1 MISVCF
7 ENLTKPPF
15 IFGNE
20 NYTSEA
26 AIGLL
31 FGLSCAILVGLVTN
45 TLRKIG
51 KNVHFTINSLYYSI
65 TGMVVLGCTI
75 MLTTGFSMPCQVS
88 ATNFMGRMMSLK
100 MIIYPCSRF
109 EYKPYLFLG
118 RSLDVIL
125 HRTKW
130 HIGAELYGTGMSER
144 KGRQSRIGKKFANN
158 IFLYYASTV
167 HWRKLE
173 LPFSRRSRPCPH
185 FSSADGYP

>member
-1 MISVCF
+1 MFSLLFYSTSDACSPHSVILRLNSSLPWF

-65 TGMVVLGCTI
+65 TGMIVLGSTI
-75 MLTTGFSMPCQVS
+75 MLTTGFSMPCQV
-88 ATNFMGRMMSLK
+88 TREE
-100 MIIYPCSRF
+100 YVVDTDCPDQPF
-109 EYKPYLFLG
+109 EYK
-118 RSLDVIL
+118 
-125 HRTKW
+125 
-130 HIGAELYGTGMSER
+130 
-144 KGRQSRIGKKFANN
+144 
-158 IFLYYASTV
+158 LYY
-167 HWRKLE
+167 
-173 LPFSRRSRPCPH
+173 FSRTIFGCYFTSDLMVYWRRAVWYWHVKEKRP
-185 FSSADGYP
+185 AE